1 MISRD
6 LYTQLIDTVS
16 PDKVEVY
23 LECSGWIKYKE
34 VEGVLS
40 LWSNSKLDK
49 KFTILLPLDKEFADF
64 EIKIEEL
71 VLILSRFEERSKIDI
86 LKSLGNTSVIA
97 QNNDREIIDIKI
109 EFKEVDKHDIPAKN
123 ISNILKSMQD
133 FFDSLA
139 VSEKLEGATKAHSQI
154 NIDKSKLQL
163 SLIETFQGSFGI
175 RVGMTEHHK
184 LDLNENQL
192 TEEAVS
198 VFMKLIKAS
207 QDSSN
212 KLQNEIKRYTGAP
225 SIKFKQLI
233 KNFVELESDIVV
245 EWGSVNPQKGEITKL
260 AFDNLVQAFNVIN
273 QSAQIQVT
281 FEVVGRLLVAGVGKN
296 KEKRIFVLDDE
307 TSGKEYRGHISP
319 HLIKNLNKTLEL
331 NKLYKA
337 TIEEEITINSLT
349 GEEIVKHTLTSLS
362 SES

>member
-64 EIKIEEL
+64 EIQIEEL

-86 LKSLGNTSVIA
+86 LKSLSNTSVIA

-109 EFKEVDKHDIPAKN
+109 EFKEVDKHDIPAKS
-123 ISNILKSMQD
+123 IGDILKSMQD
-133 FFDSLA
+133 FFDALA
-139 VSEKLEGATKAHSQI
+139 AYEKSESTI
-154 NIDKSKLQL
+154 KLQL

-175 RVGMTEHHK
+175 RLGMPKQHQLN
-184 LDLNENQL
+184 LDENKL

-233 KNFVELESDIVV
+233 QNFVELESDIVV
-245 EWGSVNPQKGEITKL
+245 EWGSVNPEKGEITKL
-260 AFDNLVQAFNVIN
+260 PFNNLVQAMNIIN
-273 QSAQIQVT
+273 
-281 FEVVGRLLVAGVGKN
+281 
-296 KEKRIFVLDDE
+296 
-307 TSGKEYRGHISP
+307 
-319 HLIKNLNKTLEL
+319 
-331 NKLYKA
+331 
-337 TIEEEITINSLT
+337 
-349 GEEIVKHTLTSLS
+349 
-362 SES
+362 

>member
-23 LECSGWIKYKE
+23 LECWGWIKYKE

-49 KFTILLPLDKEFADF
+49 KFTILLPLDKKYADF

-97 QNNDREIIDIKI
+97 QNNDREIINIKI

-139 VSEKLEGATKAHSQI
+139 VYEKLEGATKAHSL

-198 VFMKLIKAS
+198 MFMKLIQAS
-207 QDSSN
+207 QDSYN
-212 KLQNEIKRYTGAP
+212 KLQNEIKQYTGAP

-245 EWGSVNPQKGEITKL
+245 EWGSVNPEKGEMTKL
-260 AFDNLVQAFNVIN
+260 PFDNLVQAFNVIN
-273 QSAQIQVT
+273 QSVQNQVT
-281 FEVVGRLLVAGVGKN
+281 FEVVGRLLVAGVGRN

-307 TSGKEYRGHISP
+307 TYGKEYKGHISP

-337 TIEEEITINSLT
+337 VIEEEVTVNALT
-349 GEEIVKHTLTSLS
+349 GEEIVKHTLTSLTS
-362 SES
+362 VSE

>member
-1 MISRD
+1 MISSD

-16 PDKVEVY
+16 PDKVEIY
-23 LECSGWIKYKE
+23 LESSGWIKYKE

-40 LWSNSKLDK
+40 LWSNTKQDN
-49 KFTILLPLDKEFADF
+49 KFTLLLPLDKEFADF

-97 QNNDREIIDIKI
+97 QNNNREIIDIKI

-123 ISNILKSMQD
+123 IGNILKSMQD

-139 VSEKLEGATKAHSQI
+139 VSEKSESTTKEQLQI
-154 NIDKSKLQL
+154 NIEKSKLQL

-175 RVGMTEHHK
+175 RVGMTKQHQ
-184 LDLNENQL
+184 LDLDENKL
-192 TEEAVS
+192 TEEAIS

-207 QDSSN
+207 QDSSS
-212 KLQNEIKRYTGAP
+212 KLKNEIKLYTGAP

-245 EWGSVNPQKGEITKL
+245 EWGSVNPQKGEMVKL
-260 AFDNLVQAFNVIN
+260 AFNNLVQAFNVIN
-273 QSAQIQVT
+273 Q
-281 FEVVGRLLVAGVGKN
+281 
-296 KEKRIFVLDDE
+296 
-307 TSGKEYRGHISP
+307 
-319 HLIKNLNKTLEL
+319 
-331 NKLYKA
+331 
-337 TIEEEITINSLT
+337 
-349 GEEIVKHTLTSLS
+349 LS
-362 SES
+362 E